1 MFKSKLKPDG
11 SLDHRQARLIA
22 KEYHQVDGIDY
33 FETFSC
39 VIKPRT
45 ICIVISLA
53 LVCHWEIRQLDVQN
67 AFLDGVITE
76 DIHPGLVDP
85 THPNYVCK
93 LEKALYGLKQVPR
106 AWFDRFSSFIIQFGF
121 YCSLADPSLFIYHS
135 SRGILVLLLYVD
147 DMLPTGSSA

>member
-1 MFKSKLKPDG
+1 MESTTSKHFLV
-11 SLDHRQARLIA
+11 SLSQELF
-22 KEYHQVDGIDY
+22 VL
-33 FETFSC
+33 
-39 VIKPRT
+39 
-45 ICIVISLA
+45 SLA
-53 LVCHWEIRQLDVQN
+53 SLLFAIGKFDNCN
-67 AFLDGVITE
+67 YAFLDGVITE